1 MKTPII
7 EAGAIVK
14 TYQKANV
21 RIPVLRGIDLRMFEG
36 EFLGVMGA
44 SGSGKSTLLNII
56 GCLDRPT
63 TGSYRLDGV
72 DVLHASDDQLSRLRS
87 RYLGFVFQT
96 FNLIPNLT
104 VFENVELPFLYRSN
118 DPGTVSKRVQ
128 AAVSQVGLSGRMD
141 HRPAELSGGE
151 MQRVAIA
158 RALAIDPKLILADEP
173 TGNLDSRN
181 TEEIMAL
188 LGRLNAGGTTVV
200 MVTHS
205 AACAARARRMIHVK
219 DGRLDNER
227 SHLHP
232 STTAIKAA

>member
-173 TGNLDSRN
+173 TGNLDSQN
-181 TEEIMAL
+181 SKEIMGL
-188 LGRLNAGGTTVV
+188 FKRLHDQGSTIIL
-200 MVTHS
+200 VTHDPRV
-205 AACAARARRMIHVK
+205 AAYADSWVTID
-219 DGRLDNER
+219 DGRIIHE
-227 SHLHP
+227 SP
-232 STTAIKAA
+232 

>member
-1 MKTPII
+1 MKKPII
-7 EAGAIVK
+7 DACAIVK
-14 TYQKANV
+14 TYQKENV
-21 RIPVLRGIDLRMFEG
+21 SIAVLRGIDLRMYAG

-63 TGSYRLDGV
+63 SGTYRLDGV
-72 DVLHASDDQLSRLRS
+72 DVLHSSDDQLSRLRS

-104 VFENVELPFLYRSN
+104 VAENVGLPFLYQSI
-118 DPGTVSKRVQ
+118 DPNAIAQRVNT
-128 AAVSQVGLSGRMD
+128 AISQVGLSERVN

-158 RALAIDPKLILADEP
+158 RALAIEPKLILADEP

-181 TEEIMAL
+181 SKEIMQL
-188 LGRLNAGGTTVV
+188 FERLHNQGRTIIL
-200 MVTHS
+200 VTHNREVAS
-205 AACAARARRMIHVK
+205 YADSWITIN
-219 DGRLDNER
+219 DGRVIRESL
-227 SHLHP
+227 
-232 STTAIKAA
+232 